1 MMTNDLEQFAEDT
14 VKAAVKVGADEAD
27 IYIQSGRESE
37 VTFRMGEIEN
47 IKEARSQ
54 GYGLRVFKNK
64 RLGFCFS
71 SDFSKSGMRLS
82 AERAVN
88 LAGEASTDEFN
99 GLPGIENIKAH
110 SDLDLFDSE
119 VGNISTEWK
128 IDACRQTEQAMMDH
142 DDRVFNS
149 EGSGFY
155 DGETTTI
162 FADSNGWQYDFKS
175 SYCYLVCR
183 PVARQEDKLQ
193 AAWWFSFKRHFSE
206 LDSPEEVGRTAAK
219 RAVRMLGAR
228 TPKTGKVP
236 VVFDNITGP
245 SILGS
250 LLAALNGDA
259 VFKKASYLVG
269 RLGQEIAS
277 PSVTIVD
284 DAIMRRGL
292 ASAPFDGE
300 GLPGDRREVISDG
313 LLGSYLYDTY
323 TARKAG
329 TQSTANAQRGYD
341 SLPSIGAF
349 NFYLQEGE
357 YSFDEIIR
365 SVKNG
370 LYLTNLMGFGANPV
384 TGDYSLGASGIW
396 IENGKLAYPVEG
408 ITVASNMLT
417 MLKNIDM
424 VGNDLKFLGPI
435 SSPTFRVAEMTV
447 SGG

>member
-1 MMTNDLEQFAEDT
+1 MMPEDLEQFAED
-14 VKAAVKVGADEAD
+14 AVKEAINAGAEEAD
-27 IYIQSGRESE
+27 IFIENGRESE
-37 VTFRMGEIEN
+37 VSFRMGESEN

-64 RLGFCFS
+64 KLGFCYS
-71 SDFSKSGMRLS
+71 SDFSKSGMKNS
-82 AERAVN
+82 AERAAS
-88 LAGEASTDEFN
+88 LAGEVSADDFN
-99 GLPGIENIKAH
+99 GLPRVKDSEIQ

-119 VGNISTEWK
+119 IENISTEWK
-128 IDACRQTEQAMMDH
+128 IDACRRMEQAMMEY
-142 DDRVFNS
+142 DDRIFNS

-155 DGETTTI
+155 DGETVTI
-162 FADSNGWQYDFKS
+162 FADSSGRHHSSRS

-183 PVARQEDKLQ
+183 PVARQDGKMQ
-193 AAWWFSFKRHFSE
+193 AGWWFSYKRHLSE
-206 LDSPEEVGRTAAK
+206 LDSPEEIGRLAAE

-228 TPKTGKVP
+228 IPKTGKVP
-236 VVFDNITGP
+236 VVFDNITGI

-250 LLAALNGDA
+250 LLGALNGDA

-269 RLGQEIAS
+269 RLGEEIAS
-277 PSVTIVD
+277 PLVTIID
-284 DAIMRRGL
+284 DATIERGL

-300 GLPGDRREVISDG
+300 GLPTDRREIVSQG
-313 LLGSYLYDTY
+313 LLKSYLYDTY
-323 TARKAG
+323 TARKAN
-329 TQSTANAQRGYD
+329 TESTANAQRSYD

-349 NFYLQEGE
+349 NFYLREGKD
-357 YSFDEIIR
+357 SLDDIVK

-396 IENGKLAYPVEG
+396 IENGELAYPVEG

-447 SGG
+447 SGA

>member
-1 MMTNDLEQFAEDT
+1 MPNSLGQFAEDT
-14 VKAAVKVGADEAD
+14 IKEAVKAGADEAD

-54 GYGLRVFKNK
+54 GYGLRVFKNMK
-64 RLGFCFS
+64 LGFCFS
-71 SDFSKSGMRLS
+71 SDLSKSGMENS
-82 AERAVN
+82 AKRAVN
-88 LAGEASTDEFN
+88 LAGEASADEFN
-99 GLPGIENIKAH
+99 GLPRIENVKAH

-119 VGNISTEWK
+119 VANISTEWK
-128 IDACRQTEQAMMDH
+128 IDACRRMEQAMMDY
-142 DDRVFNS
+142 DDRIFNS

-155 DGETTTI
+155 DGETMTI
-162 FADSNGWQYDFKS
+162 FADSNGRQHSFRS

-183 PVARQEDKLQ
+183 PVARQDDKLQ
-193 AAWWFSFKRHFSE
+193 AGWWFSFKRHFSE
-206 LDSPEEVGRTAAK
+206 LDSPEDVGRTAAG

-236 VVFDNITGP
+236 VVFDNITGT

-269 RLGQEIAS
+269 KLGQEIAS
-277 PSVTIVD
+277 PLVTIVD
-284 DAIMRRGL
+284 DATIKRGL

-300 GLPGDRREVISDG
+300 GLPGDRREVVSNG
-313 LLGSYLYDTY
+313 LLRSYLYDTY

-329 TQSTANAQRGYD
+329 TRSTANAQRGYD

-357 YSFDEIIR
+357 HSFDEIIK

-370 LYLTNLMGFGANPV
+370 LFLTNLMGFGANPV

-396 IENGKLAYPVEG
+396 IENGELTYPVEG

-424 VGNDLKFLGPI
+424 VGDDLKFLGPI
-435 SSPTFRVAEMTV
+435 SSPTFRVVEMTV

>member
-1 MMTNDLEQFAEDT
+1 MQNSLVQFADDAVKEA
-14 VKAAVKVGADEAD
+14 VKAGADQAD

-54 GYGLRVFKNK
+54 GYGLRVFKNMK
-64 RLGFCFS
+64 LGFCFS
-71 SDFSKSGMRLS
+71 SDFSKSGMRDS
-82 AERAVN
+82 AERAVS
-88 LAGEASTDEFN
+88 LAGEASADEFN
-99 GLPGIENIKAH
+99 GLPRIENVKAH
-110 SDLDLFDSE
+110 SDLDLFDRE
-119 VGNISTEWK
+119 IADISTEWK
-128 IDACRQTEQAMMDH
+128 IDACRRMEQAMMDY
-142 DDRVFNS
+142 DDRIFNS

-155 DGETTTI
+155 DGETVTI
-162 FADSNGWQYDFKS
+162 FADSNGRQYNFRS

-183 PVARQEDKLQ
+183 PVARQDGKLQ
-193 AAWWFSFKRHFSE
+193 AGSWFSFKRHFSE
-206 LDSPEEVGRTAAK
+206 LDSPEDVGRTATE

-228 TPKTGKVP
+228 TPKTGRVP
-236 VVFDNITGP
+236 VVFDNITGT

-269 RLGQEIAS
+269 KLGQEIAS
-277 PSVTIVD
+277 PLVTIVD
-284 DAIMRRGL
+284 DATIKRGL

-300 GLPGDRREVISDG
+300 GLPGDRREVVSNG
-313 LLGSYLYDTY
+313 LLKSYLYDTY

-329 TQSTANAQRGYD
+329 TRSTANAQRGYD

-349 NFYLQEGE
+349 NFYLQEGQH
-357 YSFDEIIR
+357 SFDEIVK
-365 SVKNG
+365 SVKSG

-396 IENGKLAYPVEG
+396 IENGELAYPVEG

-424 VGNDLKFLGPI
+424 VGDDLKFLGPI

-447 SGG
+447 GGG